1 MEPDRGLT
9 SYEEPPPQPRDLLS
23 SSWCSSAIHVLQTEP
38 KDYSMALV
46 ENPVPML
53 ETEKKDLFQVSAYL
67 VLQSAANTLSAA
79 CSWSWD
85 EI

>member
-23 SSWCSSAIHVLQTEP
+23 SSWCSSAIQVLQTEP

-46 ENPVPML
+46 ENPVPTL
-53 ETEKKDLFQVSAYL
+53 ETEKRPVPGKCIFSA
-67 VLQSAANTLSAA
+67 AA
-79 CSWSWD
+79 CSKYFVISLLLVLG
-85 EI
+85 